1 MMILN
6 FILTSFLILGFFIS
20 LNSTKLNLDCLNKQ
34 YYKKINHQLLNLIS
48 KKKNYFDF
56 NFCRGTAK
64 VELNLEGNIRNE

>member
-6 FILTSFLILGFFIS
+6 FILTSFL
-20 LNSTKLNLDCLNKQ
+20 TKLNLDCLNKQ